1 MIPINLAEKEN
12 TTPEYLEKQPFGQ
25 VPILDDNGYII
36 YGEGVLKFDLT
47 TVLISFLSY
56 RITCHWTIHCPEIFQ
71 SGHARINSGWQRLWS
86 YRQIW
91 RGLLRW
97 IFSIQS
103 ICRRPCSGIN
113 FQEVLSFSWIFFLR
127 AKIYYLHLEWKVEK
141 QIPMPSRHIPLPFK
155 RSWMLTKKY

>member
-56 RITCHWTIHCPEIFQ
+56 RITCHWTIHCPEI
-71 SGHARINSGWQRLWS
+71 
-86 YRQIW
+86 
-91 RGLLRW
+91 
-97 IFSIQS
+97 
-103 ICRRPCSGIN
+103 C
-113 FQEVLSFSWIFFLR
+113 
-127 AKIYYLHLEWKVEK
+127 
-141 QIPMPSRHIPLPFK
+141 
-155 RSWMLTKKY
+155 